1 MKRTL
6 LLLAIACMGWASSNA
21 RDTMSLAGAWRFE
34 ADPMGFGM
42 TDGSEVFL
50 KTDLPE
56 TVILPGSTATAV
68 GDDV

>member
-6 LLLAIACMGWASSNA
+6 ILLAIAFMGWANSSA

-42 TDGSEVFL
+42 TDG
-50 KTDLPE
+50 
-56 TVILPGSTATAV
+56 
-68 GDDV
+68 